1 MSSKPRG
8 YFEKILVMD
17 AETSGLAFNSVD
29 PSMDPRPG
37 DVYQSVSWGLVVA
50 DARTLKPIDKLY
62 VEIKWDGKSAWSDKA
77 QAVHGLTK
85 EYLAEHGLTAE
96 EAACEIASFILDH
109 FSADSMVPVAGH
121 NAGTFDIFF
130 MRRLLNEFEIMFKTG
145 NRFIDTNTIG
155 FTVFGTFNSD
165 DLFDL
170 IGVKRTEH
178 NALEDAMA
186 SLRVLHKTRQLAN
199 TILGES

>member
-1 MSSKPRG
+1 MPQPKG
-8 YFEKILVMD
+8 FYDKILVMD
-17 AETSGLAFNSVD
+17 AETSGLAFNSDD
-29 PSMDPRPG
+29 PSHDPCTG
-37 DVYQSVSWGLVVA
+37 EVYQSVSWGLVVA
-50 DARTLKPIDKLY
+50 DAQTLKPIAKLY
-62 VEIKWDGKSAWSDKA
+62 VEIKWDGISTWSDKA
-77 QAVHGLTK
+77 QSVHGLTK
-85 EYLAEHGLTAE
+85 DYLEEHGLTEE
-96 EAACEIASFILDH
+96 EAACEIASFVLDH
-109 FSADSMVPVAGH
+109 FDADAMVPVAGH

-130 MRRLLNEFEIMFKTG
+130 MRRLLRKYEIMFRTG

-165 DLFDL
+165 DLFTM

-199 TILGES
+199 TILG